1 MSAKTLRRLKRAVV
15 LAIAAAQ
22 IFEFLPAPQRHVEYA
37 FAATGVTC
45 PTAPGNYV
53 AGGTL
58 GAGLNTYWQPP
69 AGVLNA
75 GATTLNL
82 GTEDTTGGSS
92 ATGVKTGD
100 ELLIVQMQDGSFNTS
115 NSSAY
120 GDGTGTGHGFTTIGN
135 AGLYEYVSVASAS
148 GTQTSGTVTIQ
159 GVGTGGGLLNSYYE
173 NAANSQRYQ
182 IVRVPQYT
190 TATLSANFTARYWD
204 GNTGGVAA
212 IDMASTLNLN
222 GASVYAT
229 GDGFRG
235 GGYSVATTSPASVLN
250 NDYADSAAMNA
261 GQPAFGTK
269 GEGIMGSPHAPF
281 FYTTYTTPNNPT
293 GPTVNP
299 TPGGSDGYAGGDQ
312 GMGAPGNAGGG
323 GTDDDPVANDQNTGG
338 GGGGNGGAGGNGGYP
353 WTPNYSGNTSLY
365 SNLGVHTGTGYSAF
379 NSGDIGGR
387 GGAALSTYVSV
398 GRAFMG
404 GGGGA
409 GANNNGSD
417 NNSYN
422 AYGSS
427 GGVGGGII
435 LMRLS
440 DTSGTPATIYANGT
454 TGLAPNN
461 DGGGGGGAGGTVIVT
476 SPNSFT
482 GITVN
487 VNGAAGTTADAAGG
501 FPGNQHGPGGGG
513 GGGIV
518 LSTSNVNASAT
529 GGAAGTT
536 TPNISTYGA
545 GAGANGSI
553 SQTVSASQ
561 VPGLASGAEC
571 YSSSTT
577 GTSTIYTGPY
587 NSSVAGNFGIDYTGS
602 YDGQLAATNN
612 NDFTAR
618 AIPLANPSPN
628 PSNTSTNAL
637 APIGN
642 TFSVSSAPA
651 VNVENGFYYQ
661 DTGKNNAHP
670 IKIMATAP
678 IQPGQWNAQV
688 CPDNAGAPNCAYGT
702 VSTTCSNNGKTAN
715 PNTWMSAGTAGAT
728 STAQYCYYSGSG
740 GGSIA
745 RIPYWVVYTG
755 PTGAYTAFA
764 RYDAL
769 VEVSDDQTTPATN
782 KTHNELYAGFVP
794 VAKTSTTPANGNC
807 PANLPPP
814 SQGVCPGGTIKY
826 SLQYANIV
834 AGGGVGTEG
843 QDTEPFILTGAGSLV
858 VSDNGSTG
866 PAGTNWAQ
874 YTGGLLGPVSD
885 TTANTACTYN
895 GGGAFVT
902 GATSFACTVGGSS
915 FRLYPQG
922 FTGQTSSGTLTFQV
936 TVK

>member
-1 MSAKTLRRLKRAVV
+1 MSARLKRLLKRAAV

-22 IFEFLPAPQRHVEYA
+22 LMEFVPSRQVRVQYA
-37 FAATGVTC
+37 FAAGGVTC
-45 PTAPGNYV
+45 PTVQGNYV

-58 GAGLNTYWQPP
+58 AAGLNSYWQPP
-69 AGVLNA
+69 AGTLAA
-75 GATTLNL
+75 GSTTVSL
-82 GTEDTTGGSS
+82 GTLDTTGGSS
-92 ATGVKTGD
+92 STGVKSGD
-100 ELLIVQMQDGSFNTS
+100 ELLIIQMQDGSFNTS

-120 GDGTGTGHGFTTIGN
+120 GDGSGTGHGFTTIGN
-135 AGLYEYVSVASAS
+135 AGLYEYVSVSSAS
-148 GTQTSGTVTIQ
+148 GTQTTGTVTVQ
-159 GVGTGGGLLNSYYE
+159 GTGSGGGLLNSYYE

-182 IVRVPQYT
+182 IIRVPQYT
-190 TATLSANFTARYWD
+190 TATLSGNFTARYWD

-250 NDYADSAAMNA
+250 NDYTDSAAMNGT

-323 GTDDDPVANDQNTGG
+323 GTDDDPAANDQNSGG

-365 SNLGVHTGTGYSAF
+365 SNVGVHAATGYSAF
-379 NSGDIGGR
+379 NTGDIGGR
-387 GGAALSTYVSV
+387 GGAPLSSYVAV

-409 GANNNGSD
+409 GANNNGSN
-417 NNSYN
+417 NNSYS

-440 DTSGTPATIYANGT
+440 DTSGSPATIYANGT

-461 DGGGGGGAGGTVIVT
+461 DGGGGGGAGGTVIIT
-476 SPNSFT
+476 SPNAFT

-518 LSTSNVNASAT
+518 LSTSNVSATAT
-529 GGAAGTT
+529 GGASGTT
-536 TPNISTYGA
+536 TPNLSTYGA
-545 GAGANGSI
+545 TNGANGYI

-571 YSSSTT
+571 YSSGTT
-577 GTSTIYTGPY
+577 GASTIYTGPY
-587 NSSVAGNFGIDYTGS
+587 SSNGGANFGADYTGS

-618 AIPLANPSPN
+618 AIPLSNPSPN
-628 PSNTSTNAL
+628 PINTSTDAL
-637 APIGN
+637 NPLGN
-642 TFSVSSAPA
+642 SFTVSSAPSM
-651 VNVENGFYYQ
+651 NIENGFYYT
-661 DTGKNNAHP
+661 DTGTKQYDT
-670 IKIMATAP
+670 ISVTATAP
-678 IQPGQWNAQV
+678 VLPAQWSAQV
-688 CPDNAGAPNCAYGT
+688 CPDNAGAPNCAYTGT
-702 VSTTCSNNGKTAN
+702 GRCTKIADRNL
-715 PNTWMSAGTAGAT
+715 WMSAGAAGSA
-728 STAQYCYYSGSG
+728 STAQYCYYSGTAG
-740 GGSIA
+740 AAVA

-755 PTGAYTAFA
+755 PTGTYTAFA

-769 VEVSDDQTTPATN
+769 VEASDNNATQATN

-794 VAKTSTTPANGNC
+794 VAKTSTSLSNGNC
-807 PANLPPP
+807 KGFTAPA
-814 SQGVCPGGTIKY
+814 QGVCPGGTIKY

-834 AGGGVGTEG
+834 AGGGLGTEG
-843 QDTEPFILTGAGSLV
+843 QDTEPFVLTGAGSLV
-858 VSDNGSTG
+858 ISDNGSTG

-874 YTGGLLGPVSD
+874 YTGGLLSPVTD
-885 TTANTACTYN
+885 TTANTTCTYN
-895 GGGAFVT
+895 GGGAFVA
-902 GATSFACTVGGSS
+902 GATNFACTIGGAS
-915 FRLYPQG
+915 FRLYPSG
-922 FTGQTSSGTLTFQV
+922 FTGQTSSGTLNFQA

>member
-1 MSAKTLRRLKRAVV
+1 MSARGKHLLKRAAV

-22 IFEFLPAPQRHVEYA
+22 IFQFLPPKQTRIQYA
-37 FAATGVTC
+37 FAASGVTC
-45 PTAPGNYV
+45 PTVQGNYV

-58 GAGLNTYWQPP
+58 GAGLNSYWQPA
-69 AGVLNA
+69 AGTLAA
-75 GATTLNL
+75 GSTTVNL
-82 GTEDTTGGSS
+82 GTLDTTGGSS
-92 ATGVKTGD
+92 STGVKTGD
-100 ELLIVQMQDGSFNTS
+100 ELLIIQMQDGSFNTT

-135 AGLYEYVSVASAS
+135 AGLYEYVSVSSAS

-159 GVGTGGGLLNSYYE
+159 GTGSGGGLLNSYYE
-173 NAANSQRYQ
+173 NTANGQRYQ

-190 TATLSANFTARYWD
+190 TATLSGNFTARYWD
-204 GNTGGVAA
+204 GNTGGIAA

-235 GGYSVATTSPASVLN
+235 GGYSVATTSPTSVLN
-250 NDYADSAAMNA
+250 NDYVDSAAMNGT

-323 GTDDDPVANDQNTGG
+323 GTDDDPTANDQNSGG

-365 SNLGVHTGTGYSAF
+365 STPGVHVGTGYSAF

-387 GGAALSTYVSV
+387 GGAALSSYVAV

-476 SPNSFT
+476 SPNAFT

-518 LSTSNVNASAT
+518 LSTSNVSASAT
-529 GGAAGTT
+529 GGASGTT
-536 TPNISTYGA
+536 TPNLSTYGA
-545 GAGANGSI
+545 TAGASGYI

-577 GTSTIYTGPY
+577 GTSSIYTGPY
-587 NSSVAGNFGIDYTGS
+587 SSAGGTNFGIDYTGS

-618 AIPLANPSPN
+618 AIPLVSPSPN
-628 PSNTSTNAL
+628 PINSSTNAL

-642 TFSVSSAPA
+642 SFSVSSAPSL
-651 VNVENGFYYQ
+651 NVENGFYYQ
-661 DTGKNNAHP
+661 DTGKNNAHTLS
-670 IKIMATAP
+670 ITATAP
-678 IQPGQWNAQV
+678 ILPAQWTARV
-688 CPDNAGAPNCAYGT
+688 CPDNGGAPNCGFTT
-702 VSTTCSNNGKTAN
+702 VTGCAKNTH
-715 PNTWMSAGTAGAT
+715 PNAWLSAGTAGAT
-728 STAQYCYYSGSG
+728 STAQYCYSSGTG
-740 GGSIA
+740 GGYTAIV
-745 RIPYWVVYTG
+745 PYWVVYTG
-755 PTGAYTAFA
+755 PTGTYTAFA

-769 VEVSDDQTTPATN
+769 VEVTDDQTTPATN

-794 VAKTSTTPANGNC
+794 VAKTSTTLSNGNC
-807 PANLPPP
+807 PANITPPA
-814 SQGVCPGGTIKY
+814 QGVCPGGTIKY

-834 AGGGVGTEG
+834 AGGGIGTEG
-843 QDTEPFILTGAGSLV
+843 QDTEPFVITGAGSLV
-858 VSDNGSTG
+858 ISDNGTSG

-874 YTGGLLGPVSD
+874 YTGGLLSAVTD
-885 TTANTACTYN
+885 TTASTACTYN
-895 GGGAFVT
+895 GGGAFVA
-902 GATSFACTVGGSS
+902 GATNFACTIGGSS
-915 FRLYPQG
+915 FRLYPSG
-922 FTGQTSSGTLTFQV
+922 FTGQTSSGTLNFQV
-936 TVK
+936 KVK